1 MKAVFGILFVL
12 IFVLWIGGRMYTSI
26 MFGIDC
32 EGYLKR
38 AADANTVEL
47 ASKQLDIALS
57 YLEKNQMTNG
67 YTSILYKTPDEDI
80 GFWYNNIKSSYQEL
94 QKVTDQTSQLEKT
107 NILMKLR
114 ETLLD
119 NDQNGTSITYPE
131 GISRA
136 PNNTAWAFFGTF
148 SVILLVLGCLLL
160 GAWLDEY

>member
-1 MKAVFGILFVL
+1 MKAVFGILFIL
-12 IFVLWIGGRMYTSI
+12 IFVLWLCGRMYTSI

-38 AADANTVEL
+38 AADANTIEL
-47 ASKQLDIALS
+47 ASAQLDIALK
-57 YLEKNQMTNG
+57 YLEKNQLTNG

-80 GFWYNNIKSSYQEL
+80 GFWYNNLKSSYQEL

-119 NDQNGTSITYPE
+119 NNQNGTSITYPD

-136 PNNTAWAFFGTF
+136 PNNTAWAFFG
-148 SVILLVLGCLLL
+148 ILSGIILIVGCLLL
-160 GAWLDEY
+160 VAWLDEY